1 MPACQSQLEKEGT
14 VTVSALDARTA
25 LVVVDLQQG
34 TIGSNPMAHPAED
47 VIGHTA
53 ELAAEFRQRGLPV
66 VLVNHAGN
74 PAGRTKYGQGGSD
87 WPPELTDLMPGL
99 GAEASDLRVTKHSW
113 GAFATTDLDAK
124 LKSLGVTQVVIAGV
138 ATSYGIES
146 TARDAYDRG
155 YHVTIAA
162 DAITDP
168 TPEGHRHSLDRVF
181 PALGETGTTA
191 EIIALL
197 PAPQDAHQA

>member
-1 MPACQSQLEKEGT
+1 

-25 LVVVDLQQG
+25 LVVVDLQKG
-34 TIGSNPMAHPAED
+34 TIGSNPMAHPAEE
-47 VIGHTA
+47 VIGRAA
-53 ELAAEFRQRGLPV
+53 ELAAAFRQRGLPV
-66 VLVNHAGN
+66 VLVSHAGN
-74 PAGRTKYGQGGSD
+74 PAGRTQYGQGGGD
-87 WPPELTDLMPGL
+87 WPPELTELVPGL
-99 GAEASDLRVTKHSW
+99 GVDASDLRVTKHSW
-113 GAFATTDLDAK
+113 GAFATTDLDAR
-124 LKSLGVTQVVIAGV
+124 LRALGVTQVVIAGV

-168 TPEGHRHSLDRVF
+168 TLDGHKHSLGRVF
-181 PALGETGTTA
+181 PALGQAGPTA

-197 PAPQDAHQA
+197 PVPEDAHQA

>member
-1 MPACQSQLEKEGT
+1 MA
-14 VTVSALDARTA
+14 VSALDPSTA
-25 LVVVDLQQG
+25 LVVVDLQKG
-34 TIGSNPMAHPAED
+34 TIGSVPMAHPARD
-47 VIGHTA
+47 VIGRAA
-53 ELAAEFRQRGLPV
+53 ELAAAFRQRGLPV

-74 PAGRTKYGQGGSD
+74 PAGRTQYGQGGAD
-87 WPPELTDLMPGL
+87 WPPELTELVPGL
-99 GAEASDLRVTKHSW
+99 GAEASDLRVTKRSW
-113 GAFATTDLDAK
+113 GAFATTDLDSR

-168 TPEGHRHSLDRVF
+168 TPEGHGHSLDRVF
-181 PALGETGTTA
+181 PALGQAGTTA

-197 PAPQDAHQA
+197 PAPEEPEEEDAHQG